1 MTQQLMIS
9 ITTAG
14 YKLLLATNPIFR
26 HMKQA
31 PAKVLPLHKATAL
44 THGFIAGLVQ
54 PRDAFAHKGIFG
66 HALLITGSLGKIGA
80 AILATKACL
89 RSGVG
94 LVTVA
99 VGKENIPIVQT
110 SVYEA
115 MCITIEEG
123 TLNFEPYAAIGIGP
137 GLGTDDTCK
146 KLVKTAL
153 LHANKPLAIDAD
165 ALNCIALHSTDNWLT
180 LIPANAI
187 ITPHPKEFDR
197 LFGKHNNDS
206 ERIEKAMVLSNT
218 YKFVIVLKG
227 HHTLIAYQGKAW
239 YNTTGNAGMAKGGSG
254 DVLTGMLTALLAQKY
269 TSINAALLGVYLHGL
284 AGDITLQQQ
293 AIESMLPSD
302 LIENIGKGFLHLR
315 S

>member
-1 MTQQLMIS
+1 MPVTQFLRC
-9 ITTAG
+9 TT
-14 YKLLLATNPIFR
+14 TIFR
-26 HMKQA
+26 LMKQA
-31 PAKVLPLHKATAL
+31 EATMIQLQKATAL

-66 HALLITGSLGKIGA
+66 HALLIAGSLGKMGA

-99 VGKENIPIVQT
+99 VEKENMPIVQT
-110 SVYEA
+110 CVFEA
-115 MCITIEEG
+115 MCVVIDDGTIQ
-123 TLNFEPYAAIGIGP
+123 FEPYAAIGIGP
-137 GLGTDDTCK
+137 GLGTDDACK
-146 KLVKTAL
+146 KLVKTTL
-153 LHANKPLAIDAD
+153 LQANKPMVIDAD
-165 ALNCIALHSTDNWLT
+165 ALNCIALHSTNNWLS
-180 LIPANAI
+180 LIPVNAI

-197 LFGKHNNDS
+197 LFGKHDNDS
-206 ERIEKAMVLSNT
+206 DRIDKAIALSNT

-254 DVLTGMLTALLAQKY
+254 DALTGMLTALLAQKY
-269 TSINAALLGVYLHGL
+269 TTINAALLGVYLHGL

-302 LIENIGKGFLHLR
+302 LIDNIGNAFLHLR